1 MLTDRKDIAI
11 WIFEPPYLV
20 TRGSRPNSKLTIL
33 NEGVL
38 FQDNAFVPEPSDHG
52 FDIFY
57 FPAQDRT
64 LQWSEIRD
72 FCDPN
77 LVPSDAN
84 DQCVLIDAYKL
95 KSEISFIEGTR
106 LPPLLCLF
114 EKKRWSGQELLHPEA
129 TDKTKASVSRAGP
142 DFKLRAKLVAAFS
155 TYPPYRHGR
164 RGRKRPSSLPESP
177 PQALRWSASTTRS
190 SRRSARQCARP
201 WSGRAL
207 PP

>member
-1 MLTDRKDIAI
+1 MPIAPRVRRTRERLPSDGCIESELPRSRLTGTVVPFASDTALTSAGHNRQAHLKRAHLGLMMLTDRKDIAI

-38 FQDNAFVPEPSDHG
+38 FQDIAFVPEPSDHG

-64 LQWSEIRD
+64 LQCSEIRD

-77 LVPSDAN
+77 LVPSDAH

-95 KSEISFIEGTR
+95 KSEISFIEAR
-106 LPPLLCLF
+106 AYLPCYGYS
-114 EKKRWSGQELLHPEA
+114 KKMRWSGQELLHPEA
-129 TDKTKASVSRAGP
+129 TDKTKVPLSRAG
-142 DFKLRAKLVAAFS
+142 
-155 TYPPYRHGR
+155 
-164 RGRKRPSSLPESP
+164 
-177 PQALRWSASTTRS
+177 
-190 SRRSARQCARP
+190 
-201 WSGRAL
+201 
-207 PP
+207 